1 MQTGLIKIC
10 SALAGLVLLAGLA
23 SCGGGNGS
31 ESVSVPLSVIVPA
44 TSDNATVLSAQSN
57 SITISNGDFQIR
69 FGGTADVSISGSNNN
84 VSFALNQSGG
94 AVSVSGDGNTLIFR
108 SGATVSS
115 LTVSGKNNTVYLAE
129 DSPIVVSGTAGSGL
143 TIRRYSL

>member
-57 SITISNGDFQIR
+57 SITISNGDFLLR
-69 FGGTADVSISGSNNN
+69 FGGTADVSISG
-84 VSFALNQSGG
+84 
-94 AVSVSGDGNTLIFR
+94 R
-108 SGATVSS
+108 
-115 LTVSGKNNTVYLAE
+115 NNTVYLAE